1 MLFQLL
7 NWENEMSVAFI
18 YIVRWSRRTHFYSF
32 AWSWLDWVHVTT
44 SDITSGLVVFKA
56 SNVMVAGWLMSEN
69 SRQSLHF
76 IGVQWSARM
85 NWANPIIRRSRDQ
98 IFLHE
103 CWSHECKKVTWVWK
117 AILIFP
123 MLWFRR
129 CDENKIL
136 PFVALLLV
144 VDSKPWSIPVRAIC

>member
-1 MLFQLL
+1 M
-7 NWENEMSVAFI
+7 V
-18 YIVRWSRRTHFYSF
+18 
-32 AWSWLDWVHVTT
+32 DWVPVLV

-144 VDSKPWSIPVRAIC
+144 VDSKPWSIPVSTSYVLNYKRRLEYYLICEWGIVPTLLLLYIHLI